1 MFESESLTL
10 MNGDGPS
17 QAQRIL
23 RKSTLHLGFN
33 LFGFLVNHIPR
44 VLPHLP
50 FHRNIEFVALAMHQD
65 AIIIN
70 RLHLTNA
77 PIIIL
82 MSRRSVVAHKH
93 HLRTF
98 LQHQVLARGITILWE
113 RAPYLGCKAKC
124 GFFYGRQLLLII
136 MIGHS
141 IVRRQPNIARF
152 LRRNKVGLIACVQ
165 CRKIIC
171 CSLAITHMIQNAQE
185 GFVLLPINLLQLNR
199 HIRNLC
205 QSMAIEEVGRGVMS
219 IQQHGVFVGH
229 HGREL
234 LQVAYHQQLHATKR
248 LQRISKP
255 SQHGI
260 NGI

>member
-1 MFESESLTL
+1 MFESEPLTL
-10 MNGDGPS
+10 MNSNRPS

-33 LFGFLVNHIPR
+33 LLGFLVNYIPR

-50 FHRNIEFVALAMHQD
+50 FHRNIKFVALTMHQD

-70 RLHLTNA
+70 RLHLTYA

-93 HLRTF
+93 HLRAF

-113 RAPYLGCKAKC
+113 RASYLGCKAKC

-136 MIGHS
+136 MIGHG
-141 IVRRQPNIARF
+141 IVRRQPNIARV
-152 LRRNKVGLIACVQ
+152 LRRNKVGLITCVQ

-171 CSLAITHMIQNAQE
+171 CDRSITHMIQNSQE
-185 GFVLLPINLLQLNR
+185 GFVLLSINFLQLNC

-205 QSMAIEEVGRGVMS
+205 QSMAIEEVGRGVIS

-229 HGREL
+229 HGRKL
-234 LQVAYHQQLHATKR
+234 LQVAYHQQLHPTKR